1 MNENINF
8 EECIKL
14 AEKAEMLEAINLYKK
29 ALSLTT
35 IPLVKWEIYFKL
47 GHIYKQNNE
56 INNAVYN
63 WMEAYE
69 HSSEK
74 IDNLYEIIRYYRET
88 GKNKT
93 SLLYYR
99 MVENIKKNNFIINS
113 NLLSLLDYE
122 YSIIAS
128 YNGIKNIGLQIIN
141 ILNYSNEAYIIKNL
155 FTNMKFYKNIL
166 VPIQSI
172 NLSETLHYNITEEIK
187 IKFVSSSSSI
197 IKNINNNYVMNIRYV
212 NYMINSYG
220 GYYDCGDKLV
230 TINKYLEL
238 DDNFNIL
245 DNKILNCEYNNNRFI
260 GIEDIRLFYDKKN
273 EKIIFNGCG
282 CHNNGNIGI
291 LTGEYDPLNSDKLNK
306 IELLSSFSNKYCEK
320 NWVYTNFEDEIYII
334 YEWYPLNICKIN
346 KDTNMIESYKI
357 YKYFDKIFKFIRGST
372 NGVEFL
378 NNNNLEIWFIVH
390 LVSEESLRHYY
401 HMIIIFNSKME
412 LLRYS
417 APFKFQNEC
426 IEYCIGLVVEQDR
439 IICTYSAWD
448 RSTII
453 GIYNKKYIDDIIEN
467 KI

>member
-1 MNENINF
+1 MNENISF

-14 AEKAEMLEAINLYKK
+14 AEKADTINLYKK

-35 IPLVKWEIYFKL
+35 IPLIKWEICYKL
-47 GHIYKQNNE
+47 GHIYKKNNE

-69 HSSEK
+69 YYPEK
-74 IDNLYEIIRYYRET
+74 INNLYEIIRYYREI
-88 GKNKT
+88 GNNKI
-93 SLLYYR
+93 SLLYYKI
-99 MVENIKKNNFIINS
+99 VENIKKKNNS
-113 NLLSLLDYE
+113 NIDLKLLSLLDYE

-197 IKNINNNYVMNIRYV
+197 IKNINNNYIMNIRYV

-282 CHNNGNIGI
+282 CYNNGNIGI
-291 LTGEYDPLNSDKLNK
+291 LIGDYDSLNLDKLNK
-306 IELLSSFSNKYCEK
+306 IELKSSFSNNYCEK
-320 NWVYTNFEDEIYII
+320 NWVYTNYEDEIHII

-357 YKYFDKIFKFIRGST
+357 YKDFDMIFKFIRGST

-390 LVSEESLRHYY
+390 LVSEESPRHYY

-453 GIYNKKYIDDIIEN
+453 GIYDKKYIDDIIEN
-467 KI
+467 KV